1 MKFKEIMKA
10 GRITFVSTF
19 LMLFATSSVF
29 AAVPDVTEDA
39 QLQSTIL
46 RERVPNKAKL
56 NPASTDEIG
65 DITSGKGSNYITASD
80 LNTQTVEQLVQK
92 IVGDGVQITNVRYV
106 GTPASAGSF
115 TTDDTSI
122 LGFKEGVILSS
133 GDIRNIDGPNES
145 TGVTQDNM
153 LAGDQELDLLIPGY
167 TTYDATILE
176 FDFIP
181 NENMLS
187 FEYVFSSDEYNEF
200 VGSDFND
207 VFGFFLNGKNIA
219 LIPNTNTPVSI
230 NNVNNGYGDGYSD
243 EYGQVPTNPE
253 YFRDNTAGLFN
264 TEMDGLTTVLT
275 AKAAVNPGEVNTIRL
290 AIADA
295 GDYVLD
301 SNVCIKAA
309 SFSTI
314 ESDAVQFEKFS
325 HTVNESAGTA
335 TVTVERTGN
344 AAGTVSVSYYTE
356 NGSAKS
362 GSDYEQTSGILTF
375 APGVKS
381 LSFEV
386 PVTDDSVA
394 EGTEA
399 INLYLKDIEGNAF
412 ISDNIK
418 ARLYIE
424 DNDSAGTEYENLMLW
439 DEMADVPTN
448 KNFIVKFNMEI
459 DPSTVTAGNFYVTNS
474 SNTVLTEVTPQ
485 ITYNKLSVI
494 MNTNYFSYNAG
505 ETYYLNIAGTVKTAS
520 GKTLGKSVKM
530 PFTIKDLQ

>member
-1 MKFKEIMKA
+1 MKFKEIMKT
-10 GRITFVSTF
+10 GRIAFASTF
-19 LMLFATSSVF
+19 LLLFATGSVF
-29 AAVPDVTEDA
+29 AAAPDVTENT
-39 QLQSTIL
+39 QLQSMVL
-46 RERVPNKAKL
+46 SERVPNKTKL
-56 NPASTDEIG
+56 KPATTDEIG
-65 DITSGKGSNYITASD
+65 YITSSKGSNYIAVSD
-80 LNTQTVEQLVQK
+80 LDTQTAEQLVQK
-92 IVGDGVQITNVRYV
+92 IMGDGVQITNVRYI

-115 TTDDTSI
+115 TTDDSSI
-122 LGFKEGVILSS
+122 IGFKEGVILSS

-145 TGVTQDNM
+145 SGVTQNNM
-153 LAGDQELDLLIPGY
+153 LAGDQELNLLIPGY

-181 NENMLS
+181 NENLLS
-187 FEYVFSSDEYNEF
+187 FEYVFSSDEYNEY
-200 VGSDFND
+200 VGSNFND

-219 LIPNTNTPVSI
+219 LIPNTTTSVSI
-230 NNVNNGYGDGYSD
+230 NNVNNGGG
-243 EYGQVPTNPE
+243 YGQSPNNPE

-275 AKAAVNPGEVNTIRL
+275 AKAAVTPGEVNTIRL

-295 GDYVLD
+295 GDRVLD

-335 TVTVERTGN
+335 TVTVERTGS
-344 AAGTVSVSYYTE
+344 AAGTVAVSYYTE

-362 GSDYEQTSGILTF
+362 GSDYEQTSGTLTF

-424 DNDSAGTEYENLMLW
+424 DDDAEGTEYENLMLW
-439 DEMADVPTN
+439 DEMADVAAN

-459 DPSTVTAGNFYVTNS
+459 DPATVTAGNFYVTDS
-474 SNTVLTEVTPQ
+474 SNNILTQVTPE

-494 MNTNYFSYNAG
+494 MKTNYFSYNAG
-505 ETYYLNIAGTVKTAS
+505 ETYYLNIAGNVKTAS